1 MRPAAGVR
9 FRLTLLAA
17 ALAGALGLSGF
28 AAAPARAVDIRI
40 GIIDGAE
47 TLRFAASTSA
57 RLLDPQGRHVATLKP
72 MEAWNAVGGTTPG
85 STALQIVAG
94 DGKVLTLP
102 SPCRIVPAEAKGVP
116 LVFIGDRWY
125 RGALEIR
132 LVGRE
137 LVAVNHLPLEDYLY
151 GVVPAEMPSH
161 WPLESLKAQ
170 AVAARTYA
178 VANRG
183 QFASRGYD
191 LKPTV
196 QSQVYKGAAAETTLS
211 NTAVNATRSQVV
223 TYNGKVIRAYFHS
236 SAGGYTESAD
246 AVWGESLPY
255 LRPVP
260 DFDQRA
266 PRYNWQRS
274 FSAEEIQAGLAK
286 IGQDVGD
293 VQRIEALE
301 RAYSGRVTK
310 VRVTGTRGIRELAGE
325 QFRHAIGLFST
336 LWNVL
341 GVPSSAPVPSSFAFA
356 GRGHGH
362 GLGMSQ
368 WGAKGL
374 AEMGYPYAQILL
386 HYYPSAQLSML
397 PGDGP

>member
-1 MRPAAGVR
+1 MRSWA
-9 FRLTLLAA
+9 RLLLCACLLAA
-17 ALAGALGLSGF
+17 GLTGPWT
-28 AAAPARAVDIRI
+28 APAEATNLRIRI
-40 GIIDGAE
+40 GIADGVNQ
-47 TLRFAASTSA
+47 LRFAASTPA
-57 RLLDPQGRHVATLKP
+57 RILDAQGSTVASMKA
-72 MEAWNAVGGTTPG
+72 MEAWSATSSGTLQLIGPG
-85 STALQIVAG
+85 SKTHTPPG
-94 DGKVLTLP
+94 
-102 SPCRIVPAEAKGVP
+102 PCRIVPTDTSGIP

-125 RGALEIR
+125 RGELEIR
-132 LVGRE
+132 LIDGQIVGINQ
-137 LVAVNHLPLEDYLY
+137 VPLEDYLY
-151 GVVPAEMPSH
+151 GVVPAEMPPN

-183 QFASRGYD
+183 RFGSRGYD

-196 QSQVYKGAAAETTLS
+196 ASQVYKGASAETALS
-211 NTAVNATRSQVV
+211 NTAVNATRGQVV
-223 TYNGKVIRAYFHS
+223 TYNGKVIRAYFHA

-260 DFDQRA
+260 DFDQRS
-266 PRYNWQRS
+266 PRYTWQRS
-274 FSAEEIQAGLAK
+274 FSAGEIQSALSKLGHDL
-286 IGQDVGD
+286 GD
-293 VQRIEALE
+293 IVRIEPVE

-310 VRVTGTRGIRELAGE
+310 VRVTGTRGKSELAGE

-341 GVPSSAPVPSSFAFA
+341 GVPQSSPSPSSFAFA

-374 AEMGYPYAQILL
+374 AEMGYPYAQILM

-397 PGDGP
+397 PSDGP

>member
-1 MRPAAGVR
+1 MRTRARTVLYAC
-9 FRLTLLAA
+9 LLAA
-17 ALAGALGLSGF
+17 GLASLWIMPTDASEM
-28 AAAPARAVDIRI
+28 RVRI
-40 GIIDGAE
+40 GIADGVE
-47 TLRFAASTSA
+47 SLRFAASTPA
-57 RLLDPQGRHVATLKP
+57 RILDAQGRQVATMTA
-72 MEAWNAVGGTTPG
+72 MEAWSATSAGK
-85 STALQIVAG
+85 LQLISPS
-94 DGKVLTLP
+94 GKALTLP
-102 SPCRIVPAEAKGVP
+102 SPCRVVPADTTGIP

-125 RGALEIR
+125 RGDLEIR
-132 LVGRE
+132 VLEGRIVGVNLV
-137 LVAVNHLPLEDYLY
+137 PLEEYLY
-151 GVVPAEMPSH
+151 GVVPAEMPSN

-183 QFASRGYD
+183 RFGSRGYD

-196 QSQVYKGAAAETTLS
+196 ASQVYKGAAAETALA
-211 NTAVNATRSQVV
+211 NTAVNATRGQVV
-223 TYNGKVIRAYFHS
+223 TYNGKVIRAYFHA

-260 DFDQRA
+260 DFDQSS
-266 PRYNWQRS
+266 PKYTWHRS
-274 FSAEEIQAGLAK
+274 FSAKTIEQALSK
-286 IGQDVGD
+286 IGHDVGD
-293 VQRIEALE
+293 VLRIEPVQ

-310 VRVTGTRGIRELAGE
+310 VRVTGTHGIQEIAGE
-325 QFRHAIGLFST
+325 PFRHAIGLFST

-341 GVPSSAPVPSSFAFA
+341 GIPQASPSPTSFAFA

-374 AEMGYPYAQILL
+374 AEKGYPYAQILL

-397 PGDGP
+397 PSDGQ

>member
-1 MRPAAGVR
+1 MRSWA
-9 FRLTLLAA
+9 RLLLCACLLAA
-17 ALAGALGLSGF
+17 GLSGLW
-28 AAAPARAVDIRI
+28 AAPAEATNLRIRI
-40 GIIDGAE
+40 GIADGVDQ
-47 TLRFAASTSA
+47 LRFAASTPA
-57 RLLDPQGRHVATLKP
+57 RILDAQGRTVASMKA
-72 MEAWNAVGGTTPG
+72 MDAWSATSAGMLQLIGPGGKAQT
-85 STALQIVAG
+85 V
-94 DGKVLTLP
+94 P
-102 SPCRIVPAEAKGVP
+102 SPCRIVPADSSGVP
-116 LVFIGDRWY
+116 LVFISDRWY
-125 RGALEIR
+125 RGELEIR
-132 LVGRE
+132 LVDGQ
-137 LVAVNHLPLEDYLY
+137 LVGINQVPLEDYLY
-151 GVVPAEMPSH
+151 GVVPAEMPSN

-183 QFASRGYD
+183 RFGSRGFD

-196 QSQVYKGAAAETTLS
+196 VSQVYKGASAETALS
-211 NTAVNATRSQVV
+211 NAAVNATRGQVV
-223 TYNGKVIRAYFHS
+223 TYNGKVIRAYFHA

-260 DFDQRA
+260 DFDQRS
-266 PRYNWQRS
+266 PRYTWQRS
-274 FSAEEIQAGLAK
+274 FSANEIQAALSKLGH
-286 IGQDVGD
+286 DVGD
-293 VQRIEALE
+293 IVRIEPVE

-310 VRVTGTRGIRELAGE
+310 VRVTGTRGNRELAGE

-341 GVPSSAPVPSSFAFA
+341 GVPQSSPSPSSFSFA

-374 AEMGYPYAQILL
+374 AEMGYPYAQILM

-397 PGDGP
+397 PSDGL

>member
-1 MRPAAGVR
+1 MRSRARNVLHAC
-9 FRLTLLAA
+9 LLAA
-17 ALAGALGLSGF
+17 GLASLWIL
-28 AAAPARAVDIRI
+28 PADASEMRVRI
-40 GIIDGAE
+40 GIADGVE
-47 TLRFAASTSA
+47 SVRFAASTPA
-57 RLLDPQGRHVATLKP
+57 RILDAQGRHVASMTA
-72 MEAWNAVGGTTPG
+72 MEAWSA
-85 STALQIVAG
+85 TASGHLQLIG
-94 DGKVLTLP
+94 PTGKALALP
-102 SPCRIVPAEAKGVP
+102 SPCRIVPADATGIP

-125 RGALEIR
+125 RGDLELRVMEGRI
-132 LVGRE
+132 VG
-137 LVAVNHLPLEDYLY
+137 VNHVPLEEYLY
-151 GVVPAEMPSH
+151 GVVPAEMPSN

-183 QFASRGYD
+183 RFGSRGYD

-196 QSQVYKGAAAETTLS
+196 ASQVYKGAAAETSLS
-211 NTAVNATRSQVV
+211 NTAVNATRGQVV
-223 TYNGKVIRAYFHS
+223 TYNGKVIRAYFHA

-260 DFDQRA
+260 DFDQNSPKYA
-266 PRYNWQRS
+266 WHRS
-274 FSAEEIQAGLAK
+274 FSATEIEQALSK
-286 IGQDVGD
+286 IGHDVGD
-293 VQRIEALE
+293 VLRIEPVQ

-310 VRVTGTRGIRELAGE
+310 VRVTGTRGSQEIAGE
-325 QFRHAIGLFST
+325 PFRHAIGLFST

-341 GVPSSAPVPSSFAFA
+341 GLPQASTSPSSFAFA

-374 AEMGYPYAQILL
+374 AEKGYPYAQILL

-397 PGDGP
+397 PSDGR

>member
-1 MRPAAGVR
+1 MRSWARP
-9 FRLTLLAA
+9 LLLAC
-17 ALAGALGLSGF
+17 LLTAGLTGLG
-28 AAAPARAVDIRI
+28 AARAEATAIRI
-40 GIIDGAE
+40 GIVDGAT
-47 TLRFAASTSA
+47 TLRFATSA
-57 RLLDPQGRHVATLKP
+57 PARILDAQGRSVATMKP
-72 MEAWNAVGGTTPG
+72 SEAWSATPSGTLQLLSPSG
-85 STALQIVAG
+85 KALPV
-94 DGKVLTLP
+94 P
-102 SPCRIVPAEAKGVP
+102 SPCRIVPIDASGIP

-125 RGALEIR
+125 RGDLEIR
-132 LVGRE
+132 LQDGQI
-137 LVAVNHLPLEDYLY
+137 VAVNHVPLEDYLY

-183 QFASRGYD
+183 SYGSRGYD

-196 QSQVYKGAAAETTLS
+196 ASQVYKGAAAETSLS
-211 NTAVNATRSQVV
+211 NAAVNATRGQVV
-223 TYNGKVIRAYFHS
+223 TYNGKVIRAYFHA

-260 DFDQRA
+260 DFDQRS
-266 PRYNWQRS
+266 PRYTWQRS
-274 FSAEEIQAGLAK
+274 YSADEIKNGLSK

-293 VQRIEALE
+293 VIRIEPLQ
-301 RAYSGRVTK
+301 RAYSGRVTR
-310 VRVTGTRGIRELAGE
+310 VRVTGTQGIRELAGE

-336 LWNVL
+336 LWNV
-341 GVPSSAPVPSSFAFA
+341 GHPQSDASPSRFSFA

-397 PGDGP
+397 PSDGQ

>member
-1 MRPAAGVR
+1 MRSRARNVLHAC
-9 FRLTLLAA
+9 LLAA
-17 ALAGALGLSGF
+17 GLASLWIL
-28 AAAPARAVDIRI
+28 PADASEMRVRI
-40 GIIDGAE
+40 GIADGVE
-47 TLRFAASTSA
+47 SVRFAASTPA
-57 RLLDPQGRHVATLKP
+57 RILDAHGRHVASMTA
-72 MEAWNAVGGTTPG
+72 MEAWSA
-85 STALQIVAG
+85 TASGKLQLISPT
-94 DGKVLTLP
+94 GKALALP
-102 SPCRIVPAEAKGVP
+102 SPCRIVPADPTGIP

-125 RGALEIR
+125 RGDLELR
-132 LVGRE
+132 VMEGRIIG
-137 LVAVNHLPLEDYLY
+137 VNHVPLEEYLY
-151 GVVPAEMPSH
+151 GVVPAEMPSN

-183 QFASRGYD
+183 RFGSRGYD

-196 QSQVYKGAAAETTLS
+196 ASQVYKGAAAETALS
-211 NTAVNATRSQVV
+211 NTAVNATRGQVV
-223 TYNGKVIRAYFHS
+223 TYNGKVIRAYFHA

-260 DFDQRA
+260 DFDQNSPKYA
-266 PRYNWQRS
+266 WHRS
-274 FSAEEIQAGLAK
+274 FSATEIEQALSK
-286 IGQDVGD
+286 IGHDVGD
-293 VQRIEALE
+293 VRRIEPVQ

-310 VRVTGTRGIRELAGE
+310 VRVTGTRGSQEIAGE
-325 QFRHAIGLFST
+325 PFRHAIGLFST

-341 GVPSSAPVPSSFAFA
+341 GLPQASTSPSSFAFA

-374 AEMGYPYAQILL
+374 AEKGYPYAQILL

-397 PGDGP
+397 PSDGQ

>member
-1 MRPAAGVR
+1 MRGRDGSPEPPRPGVILR
-9 FRLTLLAA
+9 ACLLAA
-17 ALAGALGLSGF
+17 AIVGL
-28 AAAPARAVDIRI
+28 AAAPARAVDVRI
-40 GIIDGAE
+40 GIVDGSA
-47 TLRFAASTSA
+47 TLRFASSTSA
-57 RLLDPQGRHVATLKP
+57 RLLDPQGRSVATLKP
-72 MEAWNAVGGTTPG
+72 MEAWNASAGGE
-85 STALQIVAG
+85 ALQVLSA
-94 DGKVLTLP
+94 DGKALNLP
-102 SPCRIVPAEAKGVP
+102 GPCRIVPEESKGVP

-132 LVGRE
+132 LVGGQ
-137 LVAVNHLPLEDYLY
+137 LVGVNHVPLEDYLY

-183 QFASRGYD
+183 QFGSRGYD

-196 QSQVYKGAAAETTLS
+196 ASQVYKGAAAETVLS
-211 NTAVNATRSQVV
+211 NAAVNATRGQVV
-223 TYNGKVIRAYFHS
+223 TYNGKVIRAYFHA

-266 PRYNWQRS
+266 PRYTWQRS
-274 FSAEEIQAGLAK
+274 FSAEEIQSAMAK
-286 IGQDVGD
+286 IGQDVGE
-293 VQRIEALE
+293 VVRIEPLE

-310 VRVTGTRGIRELAGE
+310 VRVTGSRGIRELAGE

-341 GVPSSAPVPSSFAFA
+341 GVPSAAPTPTSFAFA

-397 PGDGP
+397 PSDGP

>member
-1 MRPAAGVR
+1 MRSRA
-9 FRLTLLAA
+9 RLLLCACLLTA
-17 ALAGALGLSGF
+17 GLSGLW
-28 AAAPARAVDIRI
+28 APPAEASDVSVRVGIADGVDM
-40 GIIDGAE
+40 
-47 TLRFAASTSA
+47 LRFAASTPA
-57 RLLDPQGRHVATLKP
+57 RILDSQGRTVASMKAMDSWSAAPSGQVQLVGPGGKP
-72 MEAWNAVGGTTPG
+72 LSV
-85 STALQIVAG
+85 
-94 DGKVLTLP
+94 P
-102 SPCRIVPAEAKGVP
+102 SPCRIVPAESSGVP

-125 RGALEIR
+125 RGELELRVVDGQI
-132 LVGRE
+132 VG
-137 LVAVNHLPLEDYLY
+137 VNQLPLEDYLY
-151 GVVPAEMPSH
+151 GVVPAEMPSN

-183 QFASRGYD
+183 RFGSRGFD

-196 QSQVYKGAAAETTLS
+196 ASQVYKGAAAETALS
-211 NTAVNATRSQVV
+211 NTAVNATRGQVV
-223 TYNGKVIRAYFHS
+223 TYNGKVIRAYFHA

-260 DFDQRA
+260 DFDQRS
-266 PRYNWQRS
+266 PKYTWQRS
-274 FSAEEIQAGLAK
+274 FTANEIQAGLSK

-293 VQRIEALE
+293 IVRIEPVE
-301 RAYSGRVTK
+301 RAYSGRVTR

-341 GVPSSAPVPSSFAFA
+341 GVPQSSPSPSSFSFA

-374 AEMGYPYAQILL
+374 AEMGYPYAQILM

-397 PGDGP
+397 PSDGM

>member
-1 MRPAAGVR
+1 MPGLVSRSTPRAWRIRKDLVLYAC
-9 FRLTLLAA
+9 LLAA
-17 ALAGALGLSGF
+17 LLW
-28 AAAPARAVDIRI
+28 AASADATPMRVGIADGVDLLRFSSSTPARI
-40 GIIDGAE
+40 
-47 TLRFAASTSA
+47 
-57 RLLDPQGRHVATLKP
+57 LDSQGRSVGTIKP
-72 MEAWNAVGGTTPG
+72 LEAWSATGAGMLQLQ
-85 STALQIVAG
+85 ST
-94 DGKVLTLP
+94 DGKPLSVS
-102 SPCRIVPAEAKGVP
+102 SPCRIVPSVSSGVP

-125 RGALEIR
+125 RGELEIR
-132 LVGRE
+132 VVEGQIVGI
-137 LVAVNHLPLEDYLY
+137 NHVPLEDYLY
-151 GVVPAEMPSH
+151 GVVPAEMPAS

-178 VANRG
+178 IANRDRFG
-183 QFASRGYD
+183 KRGYD

-196 QSQVYKGAAAETTLS
+196 ESQVYKGAAAETALS
-211 NTAVNATRSQVV
+211 NSAVNATRGQVV
-223 TYNGKVIRAYFHS
+223 TYNGKVIRAYFHA

-266 PRYNWQRS
+266 PRYTWQRS
-274 FSAEEIQAGLAK
+274 YSATEIQNALAR
-286 IGQDVGD
+286 IGHDVGD
-293 VQRIEALE
+293 VMRIEPLS
-301 RAYSGRVTK
+301 RAYSGRVTR
-310 VRVTGTRGIRELAGE
+310 VRVTGTRGMRELAGE

-341 GVPSSAPVPSSFAFA
+341 GTPEAAPSAFAFA

-397 PGDGP
+397 PSDGL